1 MNRSHKQQ
9 LERLKAQNEYSKE
22 DIEIAEE
29 LLKQKDPAFHE
40 EVVLVKDKIKNIIHK
55 YEENEK

>member
-9 LERLKAQNEYSKE
+9 LERLKAQNEYDNK
-22 DIEIAEE
+22 DLEIAEE

-40 EVVLVKDKIKNIIHK
+40 EVKAVRDKIKSIINL
-55 YEENEK
+55 EDEK

>member
-9 LERLKAQNEYSKE
+9 LERLKAQNEYDYK
-22 DIEIAEE
+22 DLEIAEE

-40 EVVLVKDKIKNIIHK
+40 EVKVVRDKIKDIINQ
-55 YEENEK
+55 ENEK

>member
-22 DIEIAEE
+22 DLEIAEE
-29 LLKQKDPAFHE
+29 LLKHNDSAFHE
-40 EVVLVKDKIKNIIHK
+40 EVVLVRDKIKNILNK
-55 YEENEK
+55 YETNEK